1 MGKEGINHMKITRE
15 ALKRIVIQE
24 MARMEESET
33 ETLEQPGINSMG
45 DEDEMEGMGEISEGE
60 GMDLMQQVA
69 QTLFDSGIT
78 AVESPEQAAQL
89 LKGLG
94 KAALLPLAA
103 AALGAAGVSL
113 TDAIGFLKT
122 KNKSSD
128 EMPPQ
133 GRDDY

>member
-1 MGKEGINHMKITRE
+1 MKITRE

>member
-1 MGKEGINHMKITRE
+1 MKITRE

-133 GRDDY
+133 GRDNY

>member
-1 MGKEGINHMKITRE
+1 MKITRE

-24 MARMEESET
+24 MTRMEESET
-33 ETLEQPGINSMG
+33 ETLEQPGLNSMG

-60 GMDLMQQVA
+60 GMDLIQQVA
-69 QTLFDSGIT
+69 QTLFESGIT

-103 AALGAAGVSL
+103 AAMGAAGISL
-113 TDAIGFLKT
+113 ADAIGFLKT
-122 KNKSSD
+122 KSKSSD
-128 EMPPQ
+128 EIPPQ